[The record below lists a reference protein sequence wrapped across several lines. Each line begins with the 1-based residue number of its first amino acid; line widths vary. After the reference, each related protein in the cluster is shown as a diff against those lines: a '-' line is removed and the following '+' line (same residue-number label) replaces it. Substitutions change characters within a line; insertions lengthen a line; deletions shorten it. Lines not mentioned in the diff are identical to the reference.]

1 MNLLSSTEKFLHR
14 ILGSELDFDLKN
26 YLIKGSFFSVFIQ
39 VFSMG
44 LNFLIGIV
52 LARLIGADG
61 YGMFTY
67 AFTLLS
73 VTCTIATFGMDDL
86 LVREVS
92 SFQSQD
98 NFKAIKA
105 IIKWTVQRALVFS
118 AFISVIFLLLANF
131 TEIISAEKRPVYNII
146 SLGIPVFSL
155 VMILQA
161 VQRGLHRVAPGQLPE
176 KIIRPLS
183 FIFIISL
190 LYFGNKTFFSENP
203 FIVITINILAYA
215 AALFVLIF
223 QILKMNSPA
232 ETASKTGVTAG
243 IDGTENRR
251 AGWLKSSFY
260 FFIATLVASIN
271 VRADILMLGWM
282 KTDAEVG
289 IYNVAARFSDL
300 AAFALLILTP
310 IIAPSLSRLFAKK
323 DKAKLQH
330 LVSKAAKANFIF
342 AVIVTLFLIIW
353 GNFPLKIFGDEF
365 TAGYYAMLLLCAG
378 QLATTFAGPA
388 GNILLMTGFEKL
400 AFYSGLIGTAINII
414 LNFLLIPP
422 YGINGAAAAT
432 AASLLVWNGLQTF
445 FVIRKLEINPTVIKM
460 NPRN

>member
-26 YLIKGSFFSVFIQ
+26 YLIKGSFFSVSIQ

-52 LARLIGADG
+52 LARLIGAEG
-61 YGMFTY
+61 YGIFTY

-92 SFQSQD
+92 MFQSRHRL
-98 NFKAIKA
+98 KAIKA
-105 IIKWTVQRALVFS
+105 IMKWTVQRALFFS
-118 AFISVIFLLLANF
+118 ALISVIFLLMANF
-131 TEIISAEKRPVYNII
+131 SDIVTDGKRPVYNII

-161 VQRGLHRVAPGQLPE
+161 VQRGLHRVIPGQLPE
-176 KIIRPLS
+176 KVIRPVT
-183 FIFIISL
+183 FIFLVSL
-190 LYFGNKTFFSENP
+190 LYLYDKTLLPEHP
-203 FIVITINILAYA
+203 FLVIMLNILAYA
-215 AALFVLIF
+215 AALFVLIV
-223 QILKMNSPA
+223 QILKMNKSSG
-232 ETASKTGVTAG
+232 TASKTQDLAG
-243 IDGTENRR
+243 IDSTTNHKT
-251 AGWLKSSFY
+251 AWLKSSFY

-282 KTDAEVG
+282 KADADVG
-289 IYNVAARFSDL
+289 IYNAAARFSDL

-310 IIAPSLSRLFAKK
+310 IIAPSLSRLFALNEKE
-323 DKAKLQH
+323 KLQQ

-342 AVIVTLFLIIW
+342 ALMVTVFLIIW

-365 TAGYYAMLLLCAG
+365 TAGYYAMLLLCGG
-378 QLATTFAGPA
+378 QLITTFAGPA

-400 AFYSGLIGTAINII
+400 AFYSGLAGTIINIT
-414 LNFLLIPP
+414 LNLVLIPR

-432 AASLLVWNGLQTF
+432 AVSLFAWNGLQTF
-445 FVIRKLEINPTVIKM
+445 FVFRKLKINPTVVRM
-460 NPRN
+460 SP